1 MATCAGAGICDFL
14 WEAPSCVT
22 KAAMVCGGVILV
34 RGFWCMERKS
44 AVRAVLA
51 GGIPMNDL

>member
-34 RGFWCMERKS
+34 RGFRCVERKS

-51 GGIPMNDL
+51 GGIPME